1 MIRQEENLP
10 LLEIAGNDARNMI
23 CVISQESKVE
33 AILALLS
40 KPKIIVNQNFINVIQ
55 KEPLLEIT
63 ENFMKKY
70 EVRCRLNITNIQ
82 GKKIVLLDSVM
93 GNSSLTNII
102 KKCNAEVLGV
112 GEYLFNK
119 NTIDYVI
126 TNKKM
131 YIKS

>member
-70 EVRCRLNITNIQ
+70 EVRCKLNITNIQ

-112 GEYLFNK
+112 G
-119 NTIDYVI
+119 
-126 TNKKM
+126 
-131 YIKS
+131 